1 MGMSTSRLAFSDCYE
16 LMEKALLDPKGIRV
30 KFVTEDDAFH
40 YRLRLHNARKI
51 DRHDNFQLYEEGHQM
66 HGKSP
71 YDVLIMRMQ
80 RDDDGGMWLRLEKLS
95 TDGLQIESLSEGE
108 ADKLAEKM
116 MKPPPLPK
124 RPLPIPAVVRVEP
137 LPFRRRL

>member
-1 MGMSTSRLAFSDCYE
+1 
-16 LMEKALLDPKGIRV
+16 
-30 KFVTEDDAFH
+30 
-40 YRLRLHNARKI
+40 
-51 DRHDNFQLYEEGHQM
+51 M